1 MANTY
6 SGKIVYEI
14 GGEFMELDVPF
25 CPSIEALATYAR
37 ALQTYTVAKLISV
50 AWINS
55 SVITQNGSNE
65 AGFDSIDDKARI
77 QIARQLPNKTTE
89 YRQIV
94 VVSPVASLFD
104 ANGSVKKA
112 KGEALVT
119 LQNTMTGRSYYFRSG
134 KYSTAPDGI
143 YS

>member
-50 AWINS
+50 DWINS
-55 SVITQNGSNE
+55 SVITQKGSNE

-77 QIARQLPNKTTE
+77 QIARALTKKKQE

-94 VVSPVASLFD
+94 VVCPVSSLFD
-104 ANGSVKKA
+104 DTGKVKNT
-112 KGEALVT
+112 KGDALVT
-119 LQNTMTGRSYYFRSG
+119 LYNTMTGRSYYFRTG